1 MRCRPRCSRRSR
13 NSIIRTELD
22 LRRLVAIG
30 ANGRLP
36 SLVPHLR
43 FFSGAVM
50 KLTRAILIMFRAALI
65 LVLCAVAPTVGGQ
78 KTASVQDAEQFMNN
92 AESRVAEISVKV
104 NRADWVHS
112 NFITEDT
119 EALAAEANDEL
130 TAVPTDLVQQS
141 KQLDGLQMPPD
152 LARKFMLLRL
162 SLTAPAPKDPKLRR
176 ELTKIATSLEG

>member
-1 MRCRPRCSRRSR
+1 
-13 NSIIRTELD
+13 
-22 LRRLVAIG
+22 
-30 ANGRLP
+30 
-36 SLVPHLR
+36 
-43 FFSGAVM
+43 M

-130 TAVPTDLVQQS
+130 TAVTTDLVQQA
-141 KQLDGLQMPPD
+141 KQFDGLQMPPN

-176 ELTKIATSLEG
+176 DEGILEIRQVWWEPGVRLSKGRKAALESAVERLARLVGAERWEVARTDTD